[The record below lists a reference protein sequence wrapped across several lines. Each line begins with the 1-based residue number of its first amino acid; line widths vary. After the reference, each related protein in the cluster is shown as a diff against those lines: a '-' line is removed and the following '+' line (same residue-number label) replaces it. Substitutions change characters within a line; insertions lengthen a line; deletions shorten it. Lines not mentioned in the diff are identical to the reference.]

1 MKFDHHCPW
10 VGNCIGARNH
20 RIFFVFLISVC
31 ILTLAVSGSC
41 LRVLGEC
48 YRHHILVGEG
58 RPSPREEEAA
68 MDANVEAEDT
78 IATTEVGDDDV
89 YLRTSSSKQLHS
101 RYRTTIPKTSTTRTH
116 PKIDYAELEYTAAFQ
131 TFSDLPIEVGLCLFT
146 LLCAWS
152 LTSLTCFHG
161 LIISLA
167 QTTNERV
174 RGVYQYG
181 GIHNPADMGCW
192 KNWFTLFCYSR
203 VPASLLPND
212 FSALV
217 TMPAA
222 VATSTTTATAALMNG
237 EAYNDVTNGSDI
249 GSTITTAVGLGE
261 ETVWSGWQYPG
272 DHT

>member
-1 MKFDHHCPW
+1 
-10 VGNCIGARNH
+10 
-20 RIFFVFLISVC
+20 
-31 ILTLAVSGSC
+31 
-41 LRVLGEC
+41 
-48 YRHHILVGEG
+48 
-58 RPSPREEEAA
+58 
-68 MDANVEAEDT
+68 MDVNVEAEDT
-78 IATTEVGDDDV
+78 IVTAVGDDDV
-89 YLRTSSSKQLHS
+89 YLRTSSSKMHS
-101 RYRTTIPKTSTTRTH
+101 NHYHTTTTIPKTGTTRTH

-181 GIHNPADMGCW
+181 GIHNPADLGCW
-192 KNWFTLFCYSR
+192 KNWITLFCTSR
-203 VPASLLPND
+203 VPISRLPKD

-217 TMPAA
+217 TMPPTVVAA
-222 VATSTTTATAALMNG
+222 TTATTITTTTTLING
-237 EAYNDVTNGSDI
+237 EAYNDVTTNGSGI
-249 GSTITTAVGLGE
+249 GSTILPAEGLGE

-272 DHT
+272 DQT

>member
-1 MKFDHHCPW
+1 MLSTSY
-10 VGNCIGARNH
+10 I
-20 RIFFVFLISVC
+20 
-31 ILTLAVSGSC
+31 
-41 LRVLGEC
+41 
-48 YRHHILVGEG
+48 VGEG
-58 RPSPREEEAA
+58 RPSPQEEKAA
-68 MDANVEAEDT
+68 MDANVEAE
-78 IATTEVGDDDV
+78 GDDDE
-89 YLRTSSSKQLHS
+89 YFRTSSSKLHS
-101 RYRTTIPKTSTTRTH
+101 RYHTTIPKTSTTRTH

-217 TMPAA
+217 TMPA
-222 VATSTTTATAALMNG
+222 VATSTTTATATLMNG
-237 EAYNDVTNGSDI
+237 EAYNDVTNVSDI
-249 GSTITTAVGLGE
+249 GSTITTAAGLGE